1 MEIEDLERT
10 SRKAQLAIE
19 SKIER
24 EINKL
29 KKDEISNS
37 INHLEISLEKYLKAG
52 ADIEIDNVYYHIG
65 AIKAAIK

>member
-29 KKDEISNS
+29 KKR
-37 INHLEISLEKYLKAG
+37 
-52 ADIEIDNVYYHIG
+52 
-65 AIKAAIK
+65 